1 MTDSE
6 KNKVLTLW
14 QSGMTLGQIRQL
26 MAMTSAEFKRAIA
39 EMKRNGEFPKTRK
52 TAEQKVVEA
61 FQRGER
67 NPYAIAEEY
76 GLSVHSVR
84 SFLGWNKCHKGKK
97 TRNWVHCDRTNE
109 IVEDLQEGVLSQAE
123 IARKYG
129 VSRQY
134 ITKMK
139 RKVEKWNDG
148 KASF

>member
-1 MTDSE
+1 MTEQD
-6 KNKVLTLW
+6 KKKIVALW
-14 QSGMTLGQIRQL
+14 QSGMSIVQIKDLFPVKFQEYK
-26 MAMTSAEFKRAIA
+26 ATIK
-39 EMKRNGEFPKTRK
+39 EMKANGEFPTERK

-67 NPYAIAEEY
+67 NPYKIAEEY

-97 TRNWVHCDRTNE
+97 TQNWVHCDRTDA
-109 IVEDLQEGVLSQAE
+109 IVEDLQDGALSQAE

-139 RKVEKWNDG
+139 RKVEKGNENQ
-148 KASF
+148 

>member
-1 MTDSE
+1 MTESE
-6 KNKVLTLW
+6 KSRIVSLW
-14 QSGMTLGQIRQL
+14 ESGMTLGQIRQ
-26 MAMTSAEFKRAIA
+26 MVAVGRREFADTIR
-39 EMKRNGEFPKTRK
+39 EMKRNGEFPTTRK
-52 TAEQKVVEA
+52 TAEEKVVEA
-61 FQRGER
+61 FKRGER

-84 SFLGWNKCHKGKK
+84 SFLCWNKCHKGKK
-97 TRNWVHCDRTNE
+97 TRNWVHCDRTDA

-139 RKVEKWNDG
+139 RKMERGVFDNE
-148 KASF
+148 

>member
-1 MTDSE
+1 MTEIE
-6 KNKVLTLW
+6 KSRIVSLW
-14 QSGMTLGQIRQL
+14 ESGMTLGQIRQ
-26 MAMTSAEFKRAIA
+26 MVAVGRVEFADTVR
-39 EMKRNGEFPKTRK
+39 EMKRNGEFPTTRK
-52 TAEQKVVEA
+52 TAEEKVVAA
-61 FQRGER
+61 FQRGDR

-97 TRNWVHCDRTNE
+97 TRNWVHCDRTDA
-109 IVEDLQEGVLSQAE
+109 IVEDLQEGALSQSE

-139 RKVEKWNDG
+139 RKVEKWNEPNVDI
-148 KASF
+148 

>member
-1 MTDSE
+1 MTEQD
-6 KNKVLTLW
+6 KKKIVALW
-14 QSGMTLGQIRQL
+14 QSGMTLGQIKNLFPVKILEYKATIR
-26 MAMTSAEFKRAIA
+26 
-39 EMKRNGEFPKTRK
+39 EMKANGEFPKERK
-52 TAEQKVVEA
+52 NAEQKVVEA

-67 NPYAIAEEY
+67 NPYKIAEEY

-97 TRNWVHCDRTNE
+97 TRNWVHCERTDA
-109 IVEDLQEGVLSQAE
+109 IVEDLQEGKLSQAE

-139 RKVEKWNDG
+139 RKVERWGEK
-148 KASF
+148 